1 MKFINKFLILFVI
14 FAINAM
20 LSKNVLAYECKYTGD
35 PNHGQSWWNSTVGN
49 DGYLRIEIDGNEIK
63 PLSGDINDVI
73 DPYIDSNWTY
83 ERIIQNLNGG
93 CQSSVVLCQLNN
105 NDFGTVG
112 QFLIMNDTLE
122 AKLLNMGTI
131 QIPRKS
137 AFGTMNVNYS
147 YGNCVWFSLNDDEST
162 GPSVTVT
169 YECETYDN
177 DYHKK
182 FLDNKKEYDE
192 CVETESSSKCFAE
205 HQKYL
210 EAKDILTDYCNSIF
224 DHLDQANSC
233 MKRCLEFSDEIA
245 SLENKL
251 DNTGN
256 KCNLTARLVKYVRN
270 ILRWAKYIIPALVII
285 LGMID
290 FIRAIG
296 SNSDDEMKKAQQ
308 RFIKR
313 LIAAVILFLLPLLI
327 EFLLNAFR
335 IDSTFCDF
343 Y

>member
-1 MKFINKFLILFVI
+1 MKLINKFLILFVI
-14 FAINAM
+14 FAV
-20 LSKNVLAYECKYTGD
+20 NVILLETVSAECKCRYNEDEGWF
-35 PNHGQSWWNSTVGN
+35 S
-49 DGYLRIEIDGNEIK
+49 DGYF
-63 PLSGDINDVI
+63 DVI
-73 DPYIDSNWTY
+73 FDNDDFEVKNDDWKYYIVMDRKTSVACDTYVDPSRDKATIYK
-83 ERIIQNLNGG
+83 ELNGK
-93 CQSSVVLCQLNN
+93 CQADIYVCDFKMLGLEDFQCLLFNETFHALLENN
-105 NDFGTVG
+105 EVELGTGITYKKCKIVH
-112 QFLIMNDTLE
+112 LDADDSTCE
-122 AKLLNMGTI
+122 PVNMVY
-131 QIPRKS
+131 PC
-137 AFGTMNVNYS
+137 NS
-147 YGNCVWFSLNDDEST
+147 Y
-162 GPSVTVT
+162 
-169 YECETYDN
+169 N
-177 DYHKK
+177 DYDIVMTQAH
-182 FLDNKKEYDE
+182 DEYTK
-192 CVETESSSKCFAE
+192 CVEEKGSGKCFVE
-205 HQKYL
+205 HQEYL
-210 EAKDILTDYCNSIF
+210 EAKDKITNYCNNIF
-224 DHLDQANSC
+224 DHLNESNSC
-233 MKRCLEFSDEIA
+233 TQSCLKLSDKIA
-245 SLENKL
+245 SWENKF